1 MTLAPTTR
9 GTGGSV
15 WPTSPAEP
23 VPGRVS
29 VVIPAYN
36 GSRFLGACID
46 SIRGQGIDDVEIV
59 VVDDGSTDDS
69 VEIARSREVRLV
81 EQANAGVSVARNRG
95 FVESTGEFL
104 VFQDQDDRLVEGGLE
119 HGLRM
124 FRESPEEVGMV
135 FGRTRLVDEHDA
147 VQGEQPIREAP
158 ATADAFLAG
167 KVIVPPGIAMF
178 RRRSVLEAGP
188 FDPAWQIVGD
198 LAFYVSVMKV
208 ARARSHDEFT
218 VAYRRHGGNVSWRG
232 SEAATLRELLA
243 YLDQERRATTDPAR
257 LEAIEIG
264 RRYWTRRFWR
274 SMVTW
279 SIRSA
284 VGGRPRAAIDSAA
297 MALRTAPLR
306 FLGGGPRASDSP

>member
-1 MTLAPTTR
+1 MPDEPTGR
-9 GTGGSV
+9 ETGGSA
-15 WPTSPAEP
+15 WPTPVAEP
-23 VPGRVS
+23 VAGRVS
-29 VVIPAYN
+29 VVVPAYN
-36 GSRFLGACID
+36 GSRFLGSCIE
-46 SIRGQGIDDVEIV
+46 SIRIQGHADVEIV

-69 VEIARSREVRLV
+69 AEIARRHGVRLV
-81 EQANAGVSVARNRG
+81 QQANAGVSTARNRG

-104 VFQDQDDRLVEGGLE
+104 VFHDQDDRLVEGGLE
-119 HGLRM
+119 HALRL
-124 FRESPEEVGMV
+124 FASSPPEVGMV

-147 VQGEQPIREAP
+147 VQGEQAVRQAP
-158 ATADAFLAG
+158 SNVEAFLAG
-167 KVIVPPGIAMF
+167 KVVVPPGIAMF
-178 RRRSVLEAGP
+178 RRESVLRAGP
-188 FDPAWQIVGD
+188 FDPAWRIVGD
-198 LAFYVSVMKV
+198 LAFYVSIMKV
-208 ARARSHDEFT
+208 AEARHHDEFA

-284 VGGRPRAAIDSAA
+284 LGGRPRAAIESATMA
-297 MALRTAPLR
+297 MRTAPLR
-306 FLGGGPRASDSP
+306 FVGRGPRDPYPR